1 MSLTE
6 EVEVLRNIPLFAK
19 VEPAK
24 LKLMAFTSERLE
36 YLSGDELFH
45 EGDYRR
51 TGSADRRGLE
61 TPRACPERR
70 GPEDDRVMGLG
81 TNRN

>member
-45 EGDYRR
+45 EGG
-51 TGSADRRGLE
+51 TIAALAELIVAGSR
-61 TPRACPERR
+61 PREHARSDVVQKMIE
-70 GPEDDRVMGLG
+70 
-81 TNRN
+81 